1 MSEARVR
8 RLAGRIHELAA
19 AAIRKQVKDPR
30 LGMVTITDAR
40 LTADL
45 REATV
50 YYTVFGDAEEQAASA
65 AALESA
71 KGLVRTSVGRALGLR
86 HTPSLTFVTDQV
98 PETVAHI
105 DELLEKARE
114 ADAQVQRQA
123 AGAHY
128 AGDANPYRTA
138 GEDGDED

>member
-8 RLAGRIHELAA
+8 RLAGRVQELTAA
-19 AAIRKQVKDPR
+19 ALRKQVKDPR

-40 LTADL
+40 LTNDL

-50 YYTVFGDAEEQAASA
+50 YYTVLGDGEERAASA

-71 KGLVRTSVGRALGLR
+71 KGLIRTSVGRALGLR

-98 PETVAHI
+98 PEQVQHI
-105 DELLEKARE
+105 DELLEKARA

-123 AGAHY
+123 AGARY
-128 AGDANPYRTA
+128 AGEANPYRTA
-138 GEDGDED
+138 DEDDEI

>member
-8 RLAGRIHELAA
+8 RLAGRIHELTAA
-19 AAIRKQVKDPR
+19 ALRKQVKDPR

-50 YYTVFGDAEEQAASA
+50 YYTVFGDAEERAASA

-86 HTPSLTFVTDQV
+86 HTPSITFVADSV
-98 PETVAHI
+98 PETVQHI
-105 DELLEKARE
+105 DELLEKARA

-123 AGAHY
+123 AGARY
-128 AGDANPYRTA
+128 AGEANPYRTA
-138 GEDGDED
+138 DEDDEI